1 MKTMLAINKVENM
14 EEKST
19 CINAKI
25 YLGKLLPVTVSSA
38 EMKQS
43 EWYMKCGGCPLVRWT
58 PYL

>member
-1 MKTMLAINKVENM
+1 MLAINKVENM

-43 EWYMKCGGCPLVRWT
+43 EWYMKCGGGPLVRWT